1 MSTDPPQ
8 QISPD
13 RAATQLPFAGIRVIE
28 FTHMVMGPACGVIL
42 ADLGPE
48 VIKIE
53 PLAAPMPSR
62 VSAWAVY
69 DVFTVKDDE
78 HTFLAVVCDSQ

>member
-1 MSTDPPQ
+1 MSTHPPQ

-13 RAATQLPFAGIRVIE
+13 RAATHLPFAGIRIIE
-28 FTHMVMGPACGVIL
+28 FTHMVMGPTCGIIL

-53 PLAAPMPSR
+53 PLEPPMPSR
-62 VSAWAVY
+62 VGAWAVY
-69 DVFTVKDDE
+69 DLFTVKDDDQ
-78 HTFLAVVCDSQ
+78 TFLAVVCDSQ